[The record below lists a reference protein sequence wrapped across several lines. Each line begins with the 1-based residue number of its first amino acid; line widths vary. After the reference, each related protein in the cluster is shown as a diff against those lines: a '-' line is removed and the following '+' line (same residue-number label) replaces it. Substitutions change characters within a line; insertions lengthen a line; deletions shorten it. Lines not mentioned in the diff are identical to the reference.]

1 MALNLQT
8 FKTRTI
14 TAIIFAVVMLA
25 GLLINHWT
33 FFLLFS
39 IIHFGCWIEYQ
50 RLIGLIDKNYQS
62 FTPFHRYGVML
73 AGWCIL
79 MYFTND
85 QHSLFGLEL
94 YKIGWWL
101 GLIGAFVL
109 PLLELL
115 FNPNIRLKNVG
126 YSFLGLIYISVSI
139 GLMVDLSKQFEFY
152 FHESSYV
159 TPFWGIP
166 VFIIGCIWAND
177 TLAYIMGSLIGK
189 TQLSKISPRKT
200 WEGTISGIVLAI
212 VLAGVLA
219 WQMDLPLLFMM
230 IPAGIIAVAGT
241 IGDLLQSKMKR
252 KANVKDSGTFMP
264 GHGGFLDRFD
274 SILLAIPFLWLYVML
289 FMK

>member
-252 KANVKDSGTFMP
+252 IANVKDSGTFMP